1 MSFVQPFGCTLRR
14 SATKGKT
21 ELAPSPNVHRD
32 PLDIGH
38 SGIQAGAVDATRTS
52 QHRRLSAW
60 TVAAIAS
67 FALAATSFTL
77 GAGLWVSGQ
86 DVGFIG
92 ILFALFWFT
101 LAIGLDV
108 VSRRQRSR

>member
-1 MSFVQPFGCTLRR
+1 MDALR
-14 SATKGKT
+14 T
-21 ELAPSPNVHRD
+21 PP
-32 PLDIGH
+32 
-38 SGIQAGAVDATRTS
+38 
-52 QHRRLSAW
+52 HRRLSAW
-60 TVAAIAS
+60 TVAAIGS
-67 FALAATSFTL
+67 FALAVTFLTI
-77 GAGLWVSGQ
+77 GAGLWMSGQ

>member
-1 MSFVQPFGCTLRR
+1 M
-14 SATKGKT
+14 AT
-21 ELAPSPNVHRD
+21 
-32 PLDIGH
+32 
-38 SGIQAGAVDATRTS
+38 
-52 QHRRLSAW
+52 
-60 TVAAIAS
+60 IAS
-67 FALAATSFTL
+67 FALAATFFAL

>member
-1 MSFVQPFGCTLRR
+1 MGR
-14 SATKGKT
+14 S
-21 ELAPSPNVHRD
+21 D
-32 PLDIGH
+32 
-38 SGIQAGAVDATRTS
+38 IQAGAVDAIRTP
-52 QHRRLSAW
+52 QHRRISAW
-60 TVAAIAS
+60 NVAAIAS
-67 FALAATSFTL
+67 FALAATFFAI

-86 DVGFIG
+86 DIGFIG